1 MGRKLHFELDNLEVK
16 CYNYAG
22 GSMKTVVKSFENGK
36 YKIILKETML
46 GYVVESIRGDT
57 ITSSAPIIDLNT
69 ALKVF
74 DFKLVTAEGN

>member
-1 MGRKLHFELDNLEVK
+1 
-16 CYNYAG
+16 
-22 GSMKTVVKSFENGK
+22 MKTVVKSFENGK